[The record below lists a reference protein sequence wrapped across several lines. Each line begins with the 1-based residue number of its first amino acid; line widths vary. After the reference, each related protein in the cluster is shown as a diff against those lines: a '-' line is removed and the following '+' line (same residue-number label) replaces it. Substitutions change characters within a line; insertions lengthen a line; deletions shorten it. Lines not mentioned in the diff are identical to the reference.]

1 MEESTPGKPDSLQMW
16 SGGSKHDVATCCVF
30 VSFLLICVQM
40 EIVLLIPG
48 LNGVFVVRV
57 SSQVSF
63 VCVSG
68 YVYVDLHT
76 EEQAEKALKRNKDY
90 IGKKNQNP

>member
-1 MEESTPGKPDSLQMW
+1 M
-16 SGGSKHDVATCCVF
+16 
-30 VSFLLICVQM
+30 
-40 EIVLLIPG
+40 
-48 LNGVFVVRV
+48 FVVRV

-90 IGKKNQNP
+90 IGKTNQNP